1 MNRCATCKYYSVSY
15 NPNAAG
21 LADCD
26 RIGVGSRR
34 DIGPTAQAT
43 IQATAS
49 DDQGLSAV
57 LMVGP
62 DFGCIHH
69 TPKKSGRRVG

>member
-1 MNRCATCKYYSVSY
+1 MNRCATCKHYSVSY
-15 NPNAAG
+15 HPDQDG

-26 RIGVGSRR
+26 HISMAQR
-34 DIGPTAQAT
+34 PTRAPGTQAVIT
-43 IQATAS
+43 ATAA

-57 LMVGP
+57 LMVQP

-69 TPKKSGRRVG
+69 APKKARKKS